1 MTLTSSKI
9 PAQSNYTIM
18 KKGGQFICAASDSGA
33 VHFLDPNTLE
43 VVKTWEA
50 HNGWIND
57 MDSKADYLVTCG
69 WSPRQQHGYMLDPLA
84 NVFSL
89 KTLQPLPPIPFQPG
103 AAFVRMHPRMS
114 TTCIIASQAGQLQV
128 VDIHNP
134 NTANLK
140 QARVF
145 DSTYLTWLELA
156 PSGEALALATSVCQ
170 IHLWGSP
177 TKMQFAEFS
186 NPTAF
191 SDPTPTPAAAI
202 EWSQDGRLNDIGLPY
217 YRELLVSAWPP
228 NMVFDVGAPSPKID
242 PSILGNLKRSE
253 LGNYAPNPRTTRRYE
268 VQDTRDKDSTADPI
282 AAPKFL
288 SEKAREAVTSQ
299 TEEQRNSDDLET
311 LDEIK
316 DLALEGVT
324 KKDVPLMY
332 RNVEIKYSKFGVDD
346 FDFE

>member
-1 MTLTSSKI
+1 
-9 PAQSNYTIM
+9 M
-18 KKGGQFICAASDSGA
+18 KKGGQFICAASSSGE
-33 VHFLDPNTLE
+33 VHFLEPNTLE
-43 VVKTWEA
+43 VMKTWQA

-114 TTCIIASQAGQLQV
+114 TTCIIASQTGQLQV
-128 VDIHNP
+128 VDIHNH

-140 QARVF
+140 QARIF
-145 DSTYLTWLELA
+145 DNTYLTWLELA
-156 PSGEALALATSVCQ
+156 PSGEALALATSLCQ

-177 TKMQFAEFS
+177 TKMQFAEYS
-186 NPTAF
+186 NPTIF
-191 SDPTPTPAAAI
+191 SDPTSNPGGTI
-202 EWSQDGRLNDIGLPY
+202 EWSPDGRLNDIGMPY
-217 YRELLVSAWPP
+217 YREVLVSAWPP

-242 PSILGNLKRSE
+242 PSVLGNLKRSE
-253 LGNYAPNPRTTRRYE
+253 IGSIASNPRTTRRYQ
-268 VQDTRDKDSTADPI
+268 VQDTRDKDSTTDPI
-282 AAPKFL
+282 VAPKFL
-288 SEKAREAVTSQ
+288 SEKAREAATALSD
-299 TEEQRNSDDLET
+299 EQQSSDELGS
-311 LDEIK
+311 LDAIK
-316 DLALEGVT
+316 ELALEGAT